1 MLAPDI
7 SVIVPVHNSS
17 KYLGDCLNSLLNQ
30 SHKNIEIICINDG
43 SCDNSG
49 QILKEYAK
57 KDMRIKIKTTECH
70 GVGNARN
77 VGIDLATG
85 KYVFFMDSDDLL
97 HREALSEFMDIAK
110 KTNAD
115 IIGGKYK
122 KFKNPSVEDER
133 KLTGAFFLEKD
144 PIGCFAQRPPKT
156 PITVWNKLFKRDVI
170 GKSRFLPRVYYEDT
184 AFTLEIFSNARSCAL
199 TPDVTYLYRTGNN
212 SIMRSNNTEQ
222 KINDFC
228 KVLKEVDKTFKQ
240 KPEVHQL
247 IFSTYLNPDLL
258 TLLIFRFWMSRHLRK
273 YMSSHIQPIIKSVK
287 KTQKPELE
295 KKKNFSKTQLFFRI
309 LKEKICK
316 N

>member
-1 MLAPDI
+1 M
-7 SVIVPVHNSS
+7 
-17 KYLGDCLNSLLNQ
+17 
-30 SHKNIEIICINDG
+30 
-43 SCDNSG
+43 
-49 QILKEYAK
+49 
-57 KDMRIKIKTTECH
+57 
-70 GVGNARN
+70 
-77 VGIDLATG
+77 
-85 KYVFFMDSDDLL
+85 
-97 HREALSEFMDIAK
+97 
-110 KTNAD
+110 
-115 IIGGKYK
+115 
-122 KFKNPSVEDER
+122 
-133 KLTGAFFLEKD
+133 
-144 PIGCFAQRPPKT
+144 
-156 PITVWNKLFKRDVI
+156 
-170 GKSRFLPRVYYEDT
+170 YYEDT

-273 YMSSHIQPIIKSVK
+273 YMSSHIQPVIKSVK

-316 N
+316 D